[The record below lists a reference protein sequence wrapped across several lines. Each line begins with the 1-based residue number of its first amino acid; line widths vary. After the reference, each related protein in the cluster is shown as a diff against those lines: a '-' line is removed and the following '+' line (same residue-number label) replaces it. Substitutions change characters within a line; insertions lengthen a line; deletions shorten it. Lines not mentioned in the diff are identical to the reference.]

1 MKMRKRLPYILGLA
15 SLLWIIGGT
24 YWYKNRF
31 CDLVLQPVYTPTN
44 VSQVATFTELEIPF
58 QALNLYYPKKKF
70 QFKITDD
77 LSAYFNTLK
86 DYLNHNKAAKIA
98 IFAKNTYGTSRYNRE
113 GGDIGQKRL
122 TYFRNTLKDKAFDLN
137 QFEFHNTEFQHK
149 PISYQEDDVK
159 NQSLEIRLAVP

>member
-1 MKMRKRLPYILGLA
+1 MRKQLPLILGLA

-31 CDLVLQPVYTPTN
+31 CDVALEPVYTPKN
-44 VSQVATFTELEIPF
+44 VSQVAAFTQPEIPF

-70 QFKITDD
+70 QFKVTDD
-77 LSAYFNTLK
+77 LTVYFNTLK
-86 DYLNHNKAAKIA
+86 NYLTNNATAKIA
-98 IFAKNTYGTSRYNRE
+98 VFSKNTE

-122 TYFRNTLKDKAFDLN
+122 TYFRNILKDKAFDLS
-137 QFEFHNTEFQHK
+137 QFEFHNTEFQVK
-149 PISYQEDDVK
+149 PISFQEDAVK

>member
-1 MKMRKRLPYILGLA
+1 MRKQLPLILGIA
-15 SLLWIIGGT
+15 SLIWIIGGT

-31 CDLVLQPVYTPTN
+31 CDVALEPIVTPTT
-44 VSQVATFTELEIPF
+44 VSQVATFSEPEIPF

-86 DYLNHNKAAKIA
+86 DFLNHNATAKIA
-98 IFAKNTYGTSRYNRE
+98 IFSKNTE

-137 QFEFHNTEFQHK
+137 QFEFHNTEFQLK
-149 PISYQEDDVK
+149 PISHQEDDVK